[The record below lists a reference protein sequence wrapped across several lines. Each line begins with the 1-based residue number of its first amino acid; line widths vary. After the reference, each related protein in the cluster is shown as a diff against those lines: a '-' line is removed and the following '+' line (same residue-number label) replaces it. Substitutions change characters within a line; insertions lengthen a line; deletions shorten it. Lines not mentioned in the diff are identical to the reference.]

1 MIDCRFTAHFFFMK
15 CECVVSGLYA
25 RIELSIYLLG
35 GLIGSSIAM
44 TMMAVTVTMVMMGV
58 VGVAGVV
65 GKAVVGVVVA
75 VVAVVVVE
83 AMATINVQAIMKPAA
98 DDTFVPV
105 VRSLIPVYLERCSFR
120 RTHSQILSPSKH

>member
-1 MIDCRFTAHFFFMK
+1 MKTMIDCRFTAHSFFMK

-35 GLIGSSIAM
+35 GLIGSSMAMAMATIAM
-44 TMMAVTVTMVMMGV
+44 TMMVVTMVVGV
-58 VGVAGVV
+58 VGVAGV
-65 GKAVVGVVVA
+65 
-75 VVAVVVVE
+75 E
-83 AMATINVQAIMKPAA
+83 AMATINLQALMK

-105 VRSLIPVYLERCSFR
+105 GRPLIPVYLERCSFP

>member
-1 MIDCRFTAHFFFMK
+1 
-15 CECVVSGLYA
+15 
-25 RIELSIYLLG
+25 
-35 GLIGSSIAM
+35 
-44 TMMAVTVTMVMMGV
+44 MVMVGV

-75 VVAVVVVE
+75 VVAVVVVVVE

>member
-1 MIDCRFTAHFFFMK
+1 MKTMIDCRFTAHFFFMK

-44 TMMAVTVTMVMMGV
+44 SMMAVTVTMVMVGDV
-58 VGVAGVV
+58 GVGVAGVA
-65 GKAVVGVVVA
+65 GKAVVG
-75 VVAVVVVE
+75 VVVE

-105 VRSLIPVYLERCSFR
+105 VRPLIPVYLERCSFR
-120 RTHSQILSPSKH
+120 RTHSQILCPSKH

>member
-1 MIDCRFTAHFFFMK
+1 MIDCRFTVHFFFMK

-25 RIELSIYLLG
+25 RIELSIYLLS
-35 GLIGSSIAM
+35 GLIGLL
-44 TMMAVTVTMVMMGV
+44 MMAVTVAMMMLGV
-58 VGVAGVV
+58 VGVAG
-65 GKAVVGVVVA
+65 K
-75 VVAVVVVE
+75 AVVVVE
-83 AMATINVQAIMKPAA
+83 AMAIINFQAIMKMAA